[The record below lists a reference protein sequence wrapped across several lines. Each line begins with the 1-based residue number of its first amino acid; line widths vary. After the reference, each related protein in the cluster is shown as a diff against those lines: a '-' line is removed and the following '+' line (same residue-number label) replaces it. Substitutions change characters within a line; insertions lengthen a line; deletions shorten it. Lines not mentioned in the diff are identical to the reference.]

1 MAGGGE
7 IREIVEDAFAMGVSV
22 FLLYMALRFFDYS
35 IASLARDVPF
45 VTAGIMSGLIGLLSL
60 SGAIT
65 IVRDWLLARRA
76 RKGGGEG

>member
-1 MAGGGE
+1 MAGPAGV
-7 IREIVEDAFAMGVSV
+7 RDLVEDAFAMGVSV
-22 FLLYMALRFFDYS
+22 FLLYMALRFFNYS
-35 IASLARDVPF
+35 VAALARDTPY

-76 RKGGGEG
+76 RGGGGEG